1 MYKSK
6 NSRILDQSLHFMK
19 LKYRQYQF
27 LHIDTHVVSID
38 LNMTFKFF
46 NTSGYRY
53 GEYLN
58 KYEENY
64 FMAVP
69 CDDYT
74 LLAL

>member
-1 MYKSK
+1 
-6 NSRILDQSLHFMK
+6 
-19 LKYRQYQF
+19 
-27 LHIDTHVVSID
+27 
-38 LNMTFKFF
+38 MTFKFF